1 MCAGVESGQPLYGAG
16 YKNGEGVCLAV
27 RELIG
32 VGEEVTAVYSLFSEI
47 RGETQTIITRR

>member
-1 MCAGVESGQPLYGAG
+1 MCAGVEPGQPLYGAG

-32 VGEEVTAVYSLFSEI
+32 VGKEVKRLQKLLEKFSKSY
-47 RGETQTIITRR
+47 